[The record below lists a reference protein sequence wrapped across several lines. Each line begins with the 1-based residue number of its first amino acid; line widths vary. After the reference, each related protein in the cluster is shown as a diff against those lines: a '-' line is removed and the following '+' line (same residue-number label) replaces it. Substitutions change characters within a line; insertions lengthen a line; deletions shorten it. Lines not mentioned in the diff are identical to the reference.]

1 MQTCYNHPKLQ
12 AVAHCRRCKLPTCCH
27 CVEDLYC
34 PDCIKLQRYL
44 ALGRT
49 SDRRPQLVETPK
61 RRSMTM
67 ELMIQRL
74 QRQAFD
80 ADAASLNPPRRPTAR
95 KIKAGVKTKQGLSY
109 GLLMPGIAPLV
120 KVSRSPISRFA
131 ALALVA
137 FSLGAFFSQT
147 RTTYAE
153 PAPVAQAEV
162 EQEFVEPA
170 PAPVEVRTHYK
181 PVYIYVNT
189 PQAAPATY
197 RVPTPAPTV
206 MPRAMIGYAPAVAP
220 VQTAA
225 KPAAAPIQSP
235 AKAAAPAAAP
245 VEAEP
250 ELDEALAGM
259 RSPVEELPEPS
270 SETSGN

>member
-49 SDRRPQLVETPK
+49 SDRKPQLIETPK
-61 RRSMTM
+61 RRSVTM

-80 ADAASLNPPRRPTAR
+80 ADAASLNPPRRSTPRRTKPA
-95 KIKAGVKTKQGLSY
+95 VKSRQGLSY

-153 PAPVAQAEV
+153 PAPPAEEVAYEETAA
-162 EQEFVEPA
+162 EPA
-170 PAPVEVRTHYK
+170 PTPVEVRTHYK

-189 PQAAPATY
+189 PQAAPPTY
-197 RVPTPAPTV
+197 RIPTPAPTV
-206 MPRAMIGYAPAVAP
+206 VPRALIGYAPAIAP
-220 VQTAA
+220 A
-225 KPAAAPIQSP
+225 KPAAAPP
-235 AKAAAPAAAP
+235 AAAPATAP
-245 VEAEP
+245 AEDEP
-250 ELDEALAGM
+250 ELDQALASF
-259 RSPVEELPEPS
+259 RSSQHADGTMILEETPPE
-270 SETSGN
+270 TAN